1 MRGRM
6 SHMPTLE
13 IGWFIYKLN
22 YKKLLYRVPLTHF
35 RLLLIVTFALH
46 LHNDL
51 YISIYIS
58 MYVCFIIM

>member
-1 MRGRM
+1 
-6 SHMPTLE
+6 MPTLE

-35 RLLLIVTFALH
+35 RLLLIVNFVLH